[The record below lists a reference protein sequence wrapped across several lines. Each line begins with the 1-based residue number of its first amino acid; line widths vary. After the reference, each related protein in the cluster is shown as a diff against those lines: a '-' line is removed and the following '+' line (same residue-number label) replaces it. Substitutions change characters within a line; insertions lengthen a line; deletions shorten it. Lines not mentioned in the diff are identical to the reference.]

1 MKRRVAGVLVLAF
14 AAVLGGC
21 VGAYQVTAD
30 NPVGA
35 GSLKP
40 TVEDKD
46 AGLVGI
52 AGGFDVKAYKIV
64 VVGQFPVTDPE
75 VKDEGDRRLASS
87 MASFF
92 QSELVRRLRESG
104 LFVRVVNLT
113 ETEWQ
118 PGAEP
123 ALRLE
128 GKITRLGEGSQ
139 ALRAMFGLY
148 GAGKARA
155 QAEMIFTDAQT
166 TKPVMV
172 IADRRVAQMGVFGG
186 DSKDHLKESFDDMAR
201 DLSKFLVRLSKGEAP
216 KKE

>member
-1 MKRRVAGVLVLAF
+1 MRRRVAGVLVLAF
-14 AAVLGGC
+14 PLLLGGC
-21 VGAYQVTAD
+21 FGAYQVTAD
-30 NPVGA
+30 NAVGA

-52 AGGFDVKAYKIV
+52 AGGFDVKAYKV
-64 VVGQFPVTDPE
+64 VAVGPFPVTDPE

-87 MASFF
+87 MTAFF

-104 LFVRVVNLT
+104 LFERVVNLT

-139 ALRAMFGLY
+139 AMRAMFGLY

-155 QAEMIFTDAQT
+155 QAEMVFTDVKT
-166 TKPVMV
+166 TQPVLV
-172 IADRRVAQMGVFGG
+172 IADRRVAQMGFFGG

-201 DLSKFLVRLSKGEAP
+201 DLSKFLVRLSKGDAP
-216 KKE
+216 KKD